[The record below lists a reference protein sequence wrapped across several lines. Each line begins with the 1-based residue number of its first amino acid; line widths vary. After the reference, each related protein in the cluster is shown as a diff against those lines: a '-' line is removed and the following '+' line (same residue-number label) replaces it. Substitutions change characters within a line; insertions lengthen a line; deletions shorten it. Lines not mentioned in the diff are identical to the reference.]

1 MPTSGV
7 PPAPGAPPP
16 TVPPNAP
23 AVDENAVMSD
33 MQALVRRSYQA
44 LQATDQSAVGSAQ
57 ATLGSDQQAIGN
69 DQQTLGRDQQTVTID
84 QQAVGKAAAAVT
96 ATNVLIQSDQA
107 AVAAAKAA
115 STAVGNKQADDKQH
129 MEAIAVQLYEGLPTT
144 TADMAD
150 APTGGVILSSQPETV
165 VPVLQQAQA
174 QIDQQQYL
182 NTLITNDHATL
193 NGDTAQR
200 KRAADAVKAAEAKL
214 NKDSDALPGEQ
225 QQVANANQQVGKS
238 QAVVAA
244 DQQKMSSDQ
253 QRVAGDQQA
262 VAAAQQKQQGD
273 QNALNGALAALNG
286 PPVPR
291 APGDATP
298 TIMGP
303 TVLTPQ
309 DLAGWFNSQHYN
321 DTTPTPV
328 IQYAQ
333 WYVSEGKAEGVRG
346 DIAFAQAVIETG
358 GFSNPDSQTANNYAG
373 IGHCDT
379 CGGGMP
385 FPSPQ
390 MGVRGQIQLLKTYA
404 VPGLT
409 SPQLANPPAL
419 PQLAPEAQ
427 HVRGCCGTW
436 QSLTGVWASSPI
448 YGPVIMGQY
457 LSMLNYGMT
466 QPVPPA
472 SVGPGPPGG
481 GPPGA
486 ATNSGGPPTP
496 QTPQL
501 APPP

>member
-1 MPTSGV
+1 MT
-7 PPAPGAPPP
+7 
-16 TVPPNAP
+16 
-23 AVDENAVMSD
+23 D
-33 MQALVRRSYQA
+33 MQTLVKRGYQA
-44 LQATDQSAVGSAQ
+44 LQTADQNAVGSAQ
-57 ATLGSDQQAIGN
+57 ATIGSDQQTIGN
-69 DQQTLGRDQQTVTID
+69 DQQAIGRDQQTVGRDQQAVAID
-84 QQAVGKAAAAVT
+84 QQAVVRAQGVVA
-96 ATNVLIQSDQA
+96 ATNAVIQSDQA
-107 AVAAAKAA
+107 AIGAAQAA
-115 STAVGNKQADDKQH
+115 SRAVGNKQADDKQH
-129 MEAIAVQLYEGLPTT
+129 MEAIAVQLYEGLPPTSGDEA
-144 TADMAD
+144 TA
-150 APTGGVILSSQPETV
+150 PSGGVILASQPVTA

-174 QIDQQQYL
+174 QLDQQQYL
-182 NTLITNDHATL
+182 NTLISNDHATL
-193 NGDTAQR
+193 TGDSAQQ
-200 KRAADAVKAAEAKL
+200 KRAAEAVRAAEDKL
-214 NKDSDALPGEQ
+214 NKDSAALPGEQ
-225 QQVANANQQVGKS
+225 QQIANAVQQVGKS

-244 DQQKMSSDQ
+244 DQQRVGGDQQTLGRDQ
-253 QRVAGDQQA
+253 QRLGGDQQA
-262 VAAAQQKQQGD
+262 VAAAQQKEQAD

-309 DLAGWFNSQHYN
+309 DLAGWFGSQHYN

-358 GFSNPDSQTANNYAG
+358 GFSNPDSMTANNYAG
-373 IGHCDT
+373 IGHCDS

-390 MGVRGQIQLLKTYA
+390 MGVRGQIQLLKAYA

-409 SPQLANPPAL
+409 TPQLANPPAI

-427 HVRGCCGTW
+427 SVHGCCGTW

-457 LSMLNYGMT
+457 LSMLNYGLT
-466 QPVPPA
+466 QPTPPIGG
-472 SVGPGPPGG
+472 VPGPPGAP
-481 GPPGA
+481 GPAGV
-486 ATNSGGPPTP
+486 TNSGGPPTP
-496 QTPQL
+496 QAPQL
-501 APPP
+501 APPPG